1 MEHAPES
8 PFLLIMAGI
17 ISLAIFYLSIAA
29 SLFPQVLKLCRLI
42 VTKVHEYKALDR
54 GDTLTLLRDAGL
66 SHEQS
71 LWFYDKFYANSS
83 WWWRFWIKQLIKKC
97 CFQAGTTKPLLR
109 K

>member
-17 ISLAIFYLSIAA
+17 ISLAIFYLSITA

-42 VTKVHEYKALDR
+42 ATKVHEYQALDR
-54 GDTLTLLRDAGL
+54 GDTLTLFRDAGL

-71 LWFYDKFYANSS
+71 LWFYDTFYVHAAS
-83 WWWRFWIKQLIKKC
+83 WERCLIKLYIKKHC
-97 CFQAGTTKPLLR
+97 IR
-109 K
+109 KLK